1 MELRDVVY
9 LHFFGRTVCLL
20 GTALIK
26 MCHYPPS
33 RYRAACGP
41 IGHTSLST
49 VSDNHH

>member
-26 MCHYPPS
+26 ICHYPPS
-33 RYRAACGP
+33 ATGLRLGLPA
-41 IGHTSLST
+41 I
-49 VSDNHH
+49 

>member
-26 MCHYPPS
+26 MCHFRLRLPGCVWAS
-33 RYRAACGP
+33 QP
-41 IGHTSLST
+41 IH
-49 VSDNHH
+49 